1 MINVSLR
8 EMSRLLNNCGPRIKM
23 DIMLLLSKVEWE
35 NVSNNEITLLIDV
48 ILRLRGEAII
58 ISNSDSIIEKDI
70 KNILKYVQQKLSTSQ
85 LLNENEELRYY
96 FDKFSY
102 DVSLI

>member
-1 MINVSLR
+1 
-8 EMSRLLNNCGPRIKM
+8 
-23 DIMLLLSKVEWE
+23 MLLLSKVEWE